1 VTRADIET
9 QLRQATLIIPQTGER
24 VKKRVT
30 LQSLDGE
37 YDTLSNPVESSG
49 ETSPLLRRR
58 SLPSAY
64 KRRGNRSKIWQRCK
78 TAAAQIRAFMVSETG
93 MGVLKCSFA
102 YVLGSLAT
110 FVLPI
115 SSLLGQQD
123 GKHMVATITVYFH
136 PARSIGSMLEALV
149 FAFTAFIYAAF
160 VCVTSMA
167 VSVFFTDTLDL
178 MSLGHAIVLVVFV
191 GGGLGFVGW
200 IKQRLGDPLVNV
212 ACSLTCLAIITVLT
226 KEGAVQAGDFSFAKI
241 WQVLKMLIMGVVA
254 TMAVSFLIFPISAR
268 SKLRKDMV
276 DVTDS
281 LADMLAVITSSFL
294 SGIEEELGEVRF
306 LDATEQHKKS
316 YSTLGKNLK
325 ESKYENYVLG
335 TERRYSIEAKLVHCV
350 QRITQSIGG
359 LRSAAAMQ
367 FIVVKEPPP
376 RSRGER
382 SGRDLDSYGSTLSTP
397 LNFRSPSR
405 TFSGELSTS
414 TLPAIDEV
422 PDEEDRDDD
431 AIVGAGGRRASH
443 IKSPAE
449 IFSLFI
455 AHLGPCMH
463 SMAFTLKEILDELPY
478 GPAPNYQIKVNP
490 KFRTSLRRALE
501 LYTAARKEALKV
513 VYNQN
518 DMDRTRPIEVQAD
531 WEEAAASC
539 GHFSF
544 CLLEVAEQVTE
555 YLRILDELQL
565 EVEEQPTGSRS
576 WNWLKFWTSSRDG
589 SQDSGVD
596 PDLVALVD
604 HADNLDL
611 EVNLPKRKEPST
623 SDSISSAYDKSPG
636 KTRFF
641 HQLWTKLSV
650 FRRDDT
656 KFAIKVGIG
665 AALFA
670 LPSYIDRTRPVYA
683 HWRGE
688 WGLVSYMLV
697 CSMTIGASNTTGY
710 SRFLG
715 TFIGAVCAIA
725 AWEMAHDNPFVLAL
739 LGWMMAYWTAYII
752 VARGKGPM
760 GRYIMLTYNLSALY
774 AYSLSVK
781 DEQNDEDEGGSRPLI
796 MEITLHRVVAVLSGC
811 IWGLIIT
818 RIVWP
823 ISARQKLKDGL
834 SLIWLR
840 MGLIWKRDPL
850 AMFIDGEHPKYY
862 MNLRE
867 EFELQKF
874 LSTLEKMRDSA
885 KSEFEFKGPFL
896 DKVYA
901 RILRSTGRMLDA
913 FHAMNVV
920 ILKDLVGKKGELELL
935 KATTRERAQLCSR
948 ISHLFSV
955 LASSMKLEY
964 PLNDALPN
972 TDHTRDRLLA
982 RIFAYRKDEAA
993 ANGTTDED
1001 FGLLYAYA
1009 LVTGQLSQEI
1019 KEVLRQVE
1027 NLFGILDEELLKLQ

>member
-1 VTRADIET
+1 V
-9 QLRQATLIIPQTGER
+9 
-24 VKKRVT
+24 
-30 LQSLDGE
+30 
-37 YDTLSNPVESSG
+37 
-49 ETSPLLRRR
+49 
-58 SLPSAY
+58 
-64 KRRGNRSKIWQRCK
+64 
-78 TAAAQIRAFMVSETG
+78 VSETG
-93 MGVLKCSFA
+93 LGVLKCSFA

-110 FVLPI
+110 FVPPI

-123 GKHMVATITVYFH
+123 GKHMVATITVYFP

-149 FAFTAFIYAAF
+149 CAFTAFLYAAF
-160 VCVTSMA
+160 ICVTSMA
-167 VSVFFTDTLDL
+167 VSVFFSDTLNL
-178 MSLGHAIVLVVFV
+178 MPLGHAIVLVVFI

-200 IKQRLGDPLVNV
+200 IKQKLGDPLVNV

-226 KEGAVQAGDFSFAKI
+226 KEGAVQAGDFSFSKI
-241 WQVLKMLIMGVVA
+241 WQVLKMVVMGVVA

-281 LADMLAVITSSFL
+281 LADMLAIITSSFL
-294 SGIEEELGEVRF
+294 SGIEEELGQARF
-306 LDATEQHKKS
+306 LDATERHKKS
-316 YSTLGKNLK
+316 YSTLGKNLR
-325 ESKYENYVLG
+325 EAKYENYVLG
-335 TERRYSIEAKLVHCV
+335 AERRYSIDAKLVHCV

-367 FIVVKEPPP
+367 FTVVKEPAP

-382 SGRDLDSYGSTLSTP
+382 SSRDLDSYGSTLSMP

-405 TFSGELSTS
+405 TLSSELNAS

-422 PDEEDRDDD
+422 PDEDHHDD
-431 AIVGAGGRRASH
+431 ANMGAGDSTGSH
-443 IKSPAE
+443 LKTPAE

-478 GPAPNYQIKVNP
+478 GPAPKYDIKVNP
-490 KFRTSLRRALE
+490 KFSTSLRRALE
-501 LYTAARKEALKV
+501 LYTSARDQALKV
-513 VYNQN
+513 VYNQK
-518 DMDRTRPIEVQAD
+518 DMGLTRPIEVQAD

-565 EVEEQPTGSRS
+565 EVEEQPAGSRS
-576 WNWLKFWTSSRDG
+576 WNWLKFWKSSRDR
-589 SQDSGVD
+589 SQDSGID
-596 PDLVALVD
+596 PDLAALVD

-611 EVNLPKRKEPST
+611 EINLPKPKEGST
-623 SDSISSAYDKSPG
+623 SDSVSSAYEKSPK
-636 KTRFF
+636 KTKFF
-641 HQLWTKLSV
+641 HHIWTKLSV

-670 LPSYIDRTRPVYA
+670 LPSYINRTRPIYA

-715 TFIGAVCAIA
+715 TFMGAVCAIA
-725 AWEMAHDNPFVLAL
+725 AWKAADDNPYVLAL
-739 LGWMMAYWTAYII
+739 LGWIMAYWTAYII

-781 DEQNDEDEGGSRPLI
+781 DEQNDEDEGGTRPLI
-796 MEITLHRVVAVLSGC
+796 MEITLHRVVAVLSGS

-818 RIVWP
+818 RAVWP

-874 LSTLEKMRDSA
+874 LSTLEKMRESA
-885 KSEFEFKGPFL
+885 KSEFELRGPFQ
-896 DKVYA
+896 DKVYG
-901 RILRSTGRMLDA
+901 RILKSTGRMLDA

-935 KATTRERAQLCSR
+935 KATARERAQLCSR

-972 TDHTRDRLLA
+972 TDHTRDRLLV

-1019 KEVLRQVE
+1019 KEVLREVE
-1027 NLFGILDEELLKLQ
+1027 NLFGVLDEELLKLQ